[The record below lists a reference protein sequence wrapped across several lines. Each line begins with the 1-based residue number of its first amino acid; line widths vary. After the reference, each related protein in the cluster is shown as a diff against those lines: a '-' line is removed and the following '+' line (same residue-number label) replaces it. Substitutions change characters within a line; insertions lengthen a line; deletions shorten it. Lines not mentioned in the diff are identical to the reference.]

1 MKNET
6 KVQKPEKVEIKKSL
20 TKAAEKAT
28 SVKEVNKT
36 TVIKKPS
43 IAISSKPVKKT
54 EKLALSPKNGIPKK

>member
-54 EKLALSPKNGIPKK
+54 EKPALSS

>member
-28 SVKEVNKT
+28 SINEVNKT

-54 EKLALSPKNGIPKK
+54 EKLALSS

>member
-54 EKLALSPKNGIPKK
+54 EKLALSP